1 MVCFQLGAIKNH
13 YFNYLYLSFCVC
25 IIFESG
31 GQIGAQLLDHA
42 LRLFR
47 LSGNLKKPA
56 ALSAN
61 KLHHLLFQPGVRGA
75 PVCIIVMSLSVKNGS
90 QCGVLSYYLYLKF
103 PHDRHTEHVIVC
115 HVSIFFGV

>member
-1 MVCFQLGAIKNH
+1 MVCFQLGAIMNH
-13 YFNYLYLSFCVC
+13 YFNYLYLSFCVR

-61 KLHHLLFQPGVRGA
+61 LFQQGVRGA
-75 PVCIIVMSLSVKNGS
+75 PVCIIVMSLSVRNGS

-115 HVSIFFGV
+115 HLSIFFGV